1 MYNHYQGNTGRVR
14 RVEEHPSP
22 PPKQPAPPLRPPQK
36 PPPLSVP
43 PPRKP
48 PSPLSGL
55 SGEMGKVLGKLSH
68 LDLDTED
75 LILLLILYLMYRESG
90 DDELLWMMVGMV
102 FL

>member
-1 MYNHYQGNTGRVR
+1 
-14 RVEEHPSP
+14 
-22 PPKQPAPPLRPPQK
+22 
-36 PPPLSVP
+36 
-43 PPRKP
+43 
-48 PSPLSGL
+48 
-55 SGEMGKVLGKLSH
+55 MGKVLGKLSH